1 MSENEAPPKVAA
13 PHRCSGPSCDFCE
26 WSNPT
31 LEIPEI
37 ARKE

>member
-13 PHRCSGPSCDFCE
+13 PHLCGGPACDFCE

-31 LEIPEI
+31 LDIPV
-37 ARKE
+37 RDQPQ